1 MRTKAWI
8 GVALS
13 ALLVPLAAGC
23 GGETQDGGGK
33 VRMWMYPIF
42 ADTKLNQTFWA
53 EHEKAFERE
62 HRGIDLVVER
72 QPWDKSNEKVAAAL
86 ASGKAPDLILFRPD
100 QIPQYADMKA
110 IVPVDDV
117 VADVKDD
124 LIPSAVDA
132 VTMGGSMYGAP
143 IYHTVTTQVCNKK
156 LLDAG
161 GVSKAPA
168 NWDDVRDVASRLA
181 RKKITAFDYPAKS
194 EAGLNLS
201 FYPLLW
207 QAGGSVFSK
216 DGSKTAFNSPEGLK
230 ALELVVDLWKQR
242 AIPRSALTSS
252 HDPVNGPVGK
262 GKVACSFITTAAEA
276 EQLGELWGSENLVVT
291 PPLKD
296 AEQAAFGIP
305 GAMVLTRNSKS
316 PEAAKKVMSYLMDEK
331 VMAELNT
338 KSGFFPPRSS
348 VKLTSDSPVLKT
360 FAEQL
365 PLMRPGELHPKAPQ
379 VATILSVQIQA
390 ALKGDKTPEQALK
403 AAAKEADALVARG
416 G

>member
-1 MRTKAWI
+1 MFI

-13 ALLVPLAAGC
+13 ALLIPLAAGC
-23 GGETQDGGGK
+23 GDGTQDSGGK

-53 EHEKAFERE
+53 EHEKALERE
-62 HRGIDLVVER
+62 HPGVDLVVER
-72 QPWDKSNEKVAAAL
+72 QPWEKSNEKVTAAL
-86 ASGKAPDLILFRPD
+86 ASGKAPDVILFRPD
-100 QIPQYADMKA
+100 QIPQFVDMKA
-110 IVPVDDV
+110 LVPVDDV
-117 VADVKDD
+117 VADVKAD

-132 VTMGGSMYGAP
+132 VTIGGSMYGAP
-143 IYHTVTTQVCNKK
+143 IYHTVTTQVCNRK
-156 LLDAG
+156 LLNAG
-161 GVSKAPA
+161 GVDKAPA
-168 NWDDVRDVASRLA
+168 TWDDVRDTANRLA
-181 RKKITAFDYPAKS
+181 SKKITAFDYPAGT

-207 QAGGSVFSK
+207 QAGGEVLNK
-216 DGSKTAFNSPEGLK
+216 QGTKTAFNSPEGLR
-230 ALELVVDLWKQR
+230 ALELVVDLWKQG
-242 AIPRSALTSS
+242 AISKSALTSS

-262 GKVACSFITTAAEA
+262 GKAACSFITTAAEA
-276 EQLGELWGSENLVVT
+276 EQLAELWGPENLIVA

-296 AEQAAFGIP
+296 AEQVAFGIP
-305 GAMVLTRNSKS
+305 GALSLTRNSKS
-316 PEAAKKVMSYLMDEK
+316 PQAAKKVMKYFMDEK

-379 VATILSVQIQA
+379 IAAILGVQIQA
-390 ALKGDKTPEQALK
+390 ALKGKKTPEEALK